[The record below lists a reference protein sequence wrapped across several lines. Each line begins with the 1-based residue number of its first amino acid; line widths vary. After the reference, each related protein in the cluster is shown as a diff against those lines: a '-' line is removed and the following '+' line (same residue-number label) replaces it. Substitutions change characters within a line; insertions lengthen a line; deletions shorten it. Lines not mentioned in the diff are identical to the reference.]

1 MFNTQTPTH
10 TISVLGFEPSS
21 RKPTIG
27 EEIQS
32 KLLEVCYS
40 LCRSSYLGSRILFLF
55 LWLSSDDVIKTLDI
69 CYQHPFRG
77 GRSVLQSAMSNDTQN
92 LARLDVVVVIDA
104 INSLKKQM
112 TEMNRRMVN
121 MFQTLEIKLNSIS
134 AGVDSLRA
142 DVAGLQA
149 FAIDIAGPAFAD
161 QKRGFA
167 E

>member
-1 MFNTQTPTH
+1 M
-10 TISVLGFEPSS
+10 
-21 RKPTIG
+21 
-27 EEIQS
+27 
-32 KLLEVCYS
+32 
-40 LCRSSYLGSRILFLF
+40 FLF

-112 TEMNRRMVN
+112 TEMNKRMVN
-121 MFQTLEIKLNSIS
+121 MFQTLETKLNSIS

-149 FAIDIAGPAFAD
+149 LQPILLVQPSLIR
-161 QKRGFA
+161 RGDSPSKPSLHLLFLLDLQVQSR
-167 E
+167 